1 MRKVIVLLI
10 LGLGLWQTGALAK
23 QSKYYNGQELLSFN
37 IASRELTHI
46 AIEND
51 RITGLKMSNDSLEAE
66 QNDKSGDLFV
76 RVKSE
81 TLDPITLFL
90 TTEQGRTI
98 GLKLTPKNIGADS
111 ILIKIKEETSVGN
124 ELISGTST
132 SREQQI
138 INILKMLEAGIE
150 VEAITRTPKT
160 INNLKVESAT
170 QYSSEALQG
179 QRFVLKNTSKK
190 DVTLEEPIFG
200 GAKVVA
206 VALSK
211 LQIEP
216 NGNVDLFL
224 VKELD

>member
-1 MRKVIVLLI
+1 MRKVIVILI

-98 GLKLTPKNIGADS
+98 GLKLIPKNIGADS

-179 QRFVLKNTSKK
+179 QRFVLKNTIKK

>member
-1 MRKVIVLLI
+1 MRKIIVSLT
-10 LGLGLWQTGALAK
+10 LGLSLWQTGALAK

-46 AIEND
+46 AVEND
-51 RITGLKMSNDSLEAE
+51 RITGLKMSNDSLEVE

-81 TLDPITLFL
+81 TLDPMTLFL

-98 GLKLTPKNIGADS
+98 GLKLIPKNISADS
-111 ILIKIKEETSVGN
+111 ILIKIKEDPSVGN
-124 ELISGTST
+124 ELVSGTST

-138 INILKMLEAGIE
+138 INILKMLETGSE
-150 VEAITRTPKT
+150 VEAIIKTPKT
-160 INNLKVESAT
+160 INNLKVVLAT
-170 QYSSEALQG
+170 QCSSEALQG

-190 DVTLEEPIFG
+190 DVALEESHFD
-200 GAKVVA
+200 GAKVLA

-211 LQIEP
+211 FNLEP
-216 NGNVDLFL
+216 DGNVDLFL